1 MEKESG
7 GMQQLQ
13 ILVKALEYI
22 EDHLFDVLRTEE
34 IAEYC
39 YCSKSS
45 LEKIFRCFN
54 RISVHEYIVR
64 RKMSLAGKML
74 MERPERT
81 ILDVAV
87 AFGFSSNEAF
97 TRAFRQVWNVTP
109 SVFRKNSTVGEMCHA
124 TILFPQYI
132 GYTEIKMESK
142 IESGDDR
149 MRKNVDIS
157 ELYDLFIARR
167 DCYFVCSDIQG
178 LISYNEISRK
188 AGDLAILEALRRM
201 EAAAGEEDYV
211 FRIGADEFVVMT
223 NTRDLDYANAI
234 AKKVADCNGDTFT
247 YKDRE
252 LKLGLYVSVMKLNG
266 DEMRYNDLFDTLHQ
280 QILESKFE
288 E

>member
-1 MEKESG
+1 
-7 GMQQLQ
+7 MQQLQ

-22 EDHLFDVLRTEE
+22 EEHLCEAVKTED
-34 IAEYC
+34 IAEHC

-45 LEKIFRCFN
+45 LEKIFRCLN
-54 RISVHEYIVR
+54 RISVHDYIAR

-87 AFGFSSNEAF
+87 AFGFSGNEAF
-97 TRAFRQVWNVTP
+97 TRSFRKVWNMTP
-109 SVFRKNSTVGEMCHA
+109 PEFRKKGFDGRLSRT
-124 TILFPQYI
+124 TILFPQYT
-132 GYTEIKMESK
+132 GYTEIEMDLE
-142 IESGDDR
+142 IESRDDR

-167 DCYFVCSDIQG
+167 NCYFVCSDIQG
-178 LISYNEISRK
+178 LTSYNEISRK
-188 AGDLAILEALRRM
+188 AGDLAILEALHRM

-211 FRIGADEFVVMT
+211 FRIGADEFVMMT
-223 NTRDLDYANAI
+223 NSRDLDYANAI
-234 AKKVADCNGDTFT
+234 AQKVADCNGNTFT
-247 YKDRE
+247 YEDRE
-252 LKLGLYVSVMKLNG
+252 LKLGLYVSVVKLNG
-266 DEMRYNDLFDTLHQ
+266 DEVRYKELFDTLHQ

>member
-1 MEKESG
+1 
-7 GMQQLQ
+7 MQQLQ

-22 EDHLFDVLRTEE
+22 EEHLCEAVKTED
-34 IAEYC
+34 IAEHC

-45 LEKIFRCFN
+45 LEKIFRCLN
-54 RISVHEYIVR
+54 RISVHDYIVR

-87 AFGFSSNEAF
+87 AFGFSGNEAF
-97 TRAFRQVWNVTP
+97 TRSFKQVWNMTP
-109 SVFRKNSTVGEMCHA
+109 SEFRKKGSDGRLSHM

-132 GYTEIKMESK
+132 GYTEIEMESK
-142 IESGDDR
+142 IESRDDR

-167 DCYFVCSDIQG
+167 NCYFVCSDIQG
-178 LISYNEISRK
+178 LTSYNEISRK
-188 AGDLAILEALRRM
+188 AGDLAILEALHRM

-211 FRIGADEFVVMT
+211 FRIGADEFVMMT
-223 NTRDLDYANAI
+223 NSRDLDYANAI
-234 AKKVADCNGDTFT
+234 AQKVADCNGNTFT
-247 YKDRE
+247 YEDRE
-252 LKLGLYVSVMKLNG
+252 LKLGLYVSVVKLNG
-266 DEMRYNDLFDTLHQ
+266 DEVRYKELFDTLHQ